1 MSHKYK
7 PYTCILKNMCLLFP
21 QKNILYSQFK
31 NVVIC
36 IALKFRSTKSATL
49 LNGKKKKM
57 SIIMHTQKEDSKRM
71 SEKDTYW
78 FKSFLTE
85 NDLKKKI
92 QQRRNQ
98 Y

>member
-1 MSHKYK
+1 
-7 PYTCILKNMCLLFP
+7 
-21 QKNILYSQFK
+21 
-31 NVVIC
+31 
-36 IALKFRSTKSATL
+36 
-49 LNGKKKKM
+49 
-57 SIIMHTQKEDSKRM
+57 MHTQKEDSKRM